1 MLQGRSTIGSALVSK
16 TRGCEFDSHRPCFIV
31 GVTEIDERVAPVETS
46 WNYPAS
52 SPRQERQRLRVTMA
66 KEKTVGSPSLLNEM
80 VQANRYKRTQGK
92 IARQA
97 TLISIWVLI
106 SIAAYQLYQQL
117 EAYASM
123 AQYRLH
129 LLLPIA
135 LVVVGFWVAY
145 RLINW
150 PTFADF
156 LIAVEAEMN
165 KVTWPSK
172 AELWRSVI
180 VVIALIFILALLLF
194 AFDLLWITLFKT
206 IGLIPPDTQTPAT

>member
-1 MLQGRSTIGSALVSK
+1 
-16 TRGCEFDSHRPCFIV
+16 
-31 GVTEIDERVAPVETS
+31 
-46 WNYPAS
+46 
-52 SPRQERQRLRVTMA
+52 MA
-66 KEKTVGSPSLLNEM
+66 KEKTVGSASLLNEL
-80 VQANRYKRTQGK
+80 VQANRYKRTQGR

-97 TLISIWVLI
+97 TLLAIWVLI
-106 SIAAYQLYQQL
+106 LIAAYQLFQQL
-117 EAYASM
+117 AAYTAM
-123 AQYRLH
+123 VQYKLEYAI
-129 LLLPIA
+129 PGV
-135 LVVVGFWVAY
+135 LVAVGFWVAY

-194 AFDLLWITLFKT
+194 TFDLLWITVSKA
-206 IGLIPPDTQTPAT
+206 IGLIPNDPNSGAS

>member
-1 MLQGRSTIGSALVSK
+1 
-16 TRGCEFDSHRPCFIV
+16 
-31 GVTEIDERVAPVETS
+31 
-46 WNYPAS
+46 
-52 SPRQERQRLRVTMA
+52 MA

-206 IGLIPPDTQTPAT
+206 IGLIPPDPQTPAT

>member
-1 MLQGRSTIGSALVSK
+1 
-16 TRGCEFDSHRPCFIV
+16 
-31 GVTEIDERVAPVETS
+31 
-46 WNYPAS
+46 
-52 SPRQERQRLRVTMA
+52 MA
-66 KEKTVGSPSLLNEM
+66 KEKTVGSASLLNEL
-80 VQANRYKRTQGK
+80 VQANRYKRTQGR

-97 TLISIWVLI
+97 TLLAIWVLI
-106 SIAAYQLYQQL
+106 LIAAYQLYQQL
-117 EAYASM
+117 AAYTAM
-123 AQYRLH
+123 VQYKLEYAI
-129 LLLPIA
+129 PGV
-135 LVVVGFWVAY
+135 LVAVGFWVAY

-194 AFDLLWITLFKT
+194 TFDLLWITVFKA
-206 IGLIPPDTQTPAT
+206 IGLIPNDPSSGAG

>member
-1 MLQGRSTIGSALVSK
+1 
-16 TRGCEFDSHRPCFIV
+16 
-31 GVTEIDERVAPVETS
+31 
-46 WNYPAS
+46 
-52 SPRQERQRLRVTMA
+52 MA

-123 AQYRLH
+123 TQYRLH

-135 LVVVGFWVAY
+135 LVVVGFWIAY

-206 IGLIPPDTQTPAT
+206 IGLIPPDPQTPAT

>member
-1 MLQGRSTIGSALVSK
+1 
-16 TRGCEFDSHRPCFIV
+16 
-31 GVTEIDERVAPVETS
+31 
-46 WNYPAS
+46 
-52 SPRQERQRLRVTMA
+52 MA
-66 KEKTVGSPSLLNEM
+66 KEKTVGSPSLLNEL

-97 TLISIWVLI
+97 TLIAIWVLVV
-106 SIAAYQLYQQL
+106 IAALQLHDQLSAYKSMLDYQLHF
-117 EAYASM
+117 AI
-123 AQYRLH
+123 
-129 LLLPIA
+129 PGV

-180 VVIALIFILALLLF
+180 VVIGLIFILALLLF
-194 AFDLLWITLFKT
+194 TFDLLWITVFKA
-206 IGLIPPDTQTPAT
+206 IGLIPPDPPASGAGS

>member
-1 MLQGRSTIGSALVSK
+1 
-16 TRGCEFDSHRPCFIV
+16 
-31 GVTEIDERVAPVETS
+31 
-46 WNYPAS
+46 
-52 SPRQERQRLRVTMA
+52 MA

-80 VQANRYKRTQGK
+80 VQANRYKRTQGR

-106 SIAAYQLYQQL
+106 AIAAYQLYQQM
-117 EAYASM
+117 EAM
-123 AQYRLH
+123 ATMVQYQLH
-129 LLLPIA
+129 LLVPIA

-180 VVIALIFILALLLF
+180 VVIALIFILAMLLF

-206 IGLIPPDTQTPAT
+206 IGLIPPDPQTPPT

>member
-1 MLQGRSTIGSALVSK
+1 
-16 TRGCEFDSHRPCFIV
+16 
-31 GVTEIDERVAPVETS
+31 
-46 WNYPAS
+46 
-52 SPRQERQRLRVTMA
+52 MA
-66 KEKTVGSPSLLNEM
+66 KEKTVGSASLLTEM
-80 VQANRYKRTQGK
+80 VQANRYKPTQGK

-97 TLISIWVLI
+97 TLFSIWVLI
-106 SIAAYQLYQQL
+106 AIAAYQLYQQL

-123 AQYRLH
+123 AQYQLH
-129 LLLPIA
+129 LLLPLG

-145 RLINW
+145 RLVNW

-206 IGLIPPDTQTPAT
+206 IGLIPPDPQTPAT

>member
-1 MLQGRSTIGSALVSK
+1 
-16 TRGCEFDSHRPCFIV
+16 
-31 GVTEIDERVAPVETS
+31 
-46 WNYPAS
+46 
-52 SPRQERQRLRVTMA
+52 MA
-66 KEKTVGSPSLLNEM
+66 KEKTVGSASLLNEM
-80 VQANRYKRTQGK
+80 VHANRYKRTQGK

-97 TLISIWVLI
+97 TLIAMWVLI

-117 EAYASM
+117 EAYATM
-123 AQYRLH
+123 VRYQIH

-172 AELWRSVI
+172 AELWRSVV

-206 IGLIPPDTQTPAT
+206 IGLIPPDPQTPAT

>member
-1 MLQGRSTIGSALVSK
+1 
-16 TRGCEFDSHRPCFIV
+16 
-31 GVTEIDERVAPVETS
+31 
-46 WNYPAS
+46 
-52 SPRQERQRLRVTMA
+52 MA

-80 VQANRYKRTQGK
+80 VQANRYKRTQGR

-97 TLISIWVLI
+97 TLISIWVLTA
-106 SIAAYQLYQQL
+106 IAAYQLYQQM
-117 EAYASM
+117 EAM
-123 AQYRLH
+123 ATMVQYQLH
-129 LLLPIA
+129 LLVPIA

-180 VVIALIFILALLLF
+180 VVIALIFILAMLLF

-206 IGLIPPDTQTPAT
+206 IGLIPPDPQTPPT

>member
-1 MLQGRSTIGSALVSK
+1 
-16 TRGCEFDSHRPCFIV
+16 
-31 GVTEIDERVAPVETS
+31 
-46 WNYPAS
+46 
-52 SPRQERQRLRVTMA
+52 MA
-66 KEKTVGSPSLLNEM
+66 KEKTVGSASLLNEM
-80 VQANRYKRTQGK
+80 VQWKGYKPTQGRV
-92 IARQA
+92 ARQA

-106 SIAAYQLYQQL
+106 AIAAYQLYQQL

-123 AQYRLH
+123 AQYKLH
-129 LLLPIA
+129 YVLPVA

-206 IGLIPPDTQTPAT
+206 IGLIPPDPQTPAT